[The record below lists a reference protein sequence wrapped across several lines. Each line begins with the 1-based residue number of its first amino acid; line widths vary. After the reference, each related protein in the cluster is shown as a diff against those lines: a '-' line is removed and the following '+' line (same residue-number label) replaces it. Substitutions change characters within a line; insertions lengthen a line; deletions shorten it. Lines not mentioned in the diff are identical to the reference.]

1 MLTLSDVTIQTREEV
16 LSNVSVSFEKGKIY
30 GISAPN
36 GSGKTSLFRTIV
48 GLLPASSGSISYDN
62 QPIEAHRSDILY
74 LEETDWLDNNLSSR
88 DYLNYVKSTWQSD
101 LNLDQVAASC
111 QMESFL
117 DLPIKK
123 YSSGMKQRLI
133 IGLYLISDA
142 TCLIM
147 DEIVNALDEES
158 RENFFAILEDLRAR
172 NKLIILSSH
181 YSDELASV
189 SDVLYRMKNK
199 RLEQVNESTN

>member
-16 LSNVSVSFEKGKIY
+16 LFNVSVSFERGKIY

-36 GSGKTSLFRTIV
+36 DSGKTSLFRTIV
-48 GLLPASSGSISYDN
+48 GLLPAFSGSISYGN
-62 QPIEAHRSDILY
+62 QPINAHRSDIFY
-74 LEETDWLDNNLSSR
+74 LEETDWLDNNLTSR
-88 DYLNYVKSTWQSD
+88 DYLSYVKSSWQSD
-101 LNLDQVAASC
+101 LNLDQIAALC
-111 QMESFL
+111 HMESFL

-147 DEIVNALDEES
+147 NVIMTLGLLTMEKMTRKIGS
-158 RENFFAILEDLRAR
+158 
-172 NKLIILSSH
+172 
-181 YSDELASV
+181 
-189 SDVLYRMKNK
+189 
-199 RLEQVNESTN
+199 

>member
-1 MLTLSDVTIQTREEV
+1 MLQFKLEKKYCLMCLLAV
-16 LSNVSVSFEKGKIY
+16 KGKIY

-62 QPIEAHRSDILY
+62 QPIEAHRSDIFY

-189 SDVLYRMKNK
+189 SDVLNRMKNK

>member
-62 QPIEAHRSDILY
+62 QPIEAHRSDIFY